1 MIKKIS
7 KYLAS
12 AFKPAT
18 LSGLSLAVA
27 ATLSYPTLANSQIK
41 SVQEQQAAFDAYV
54 SKLKGEALEKGYS
67 QELLDTAFA
76 TIKFK
81 PKVISADKNQPEV
94 KETLETYL
102 PKRVPQWKIDRAR
115 ELYKKHQDTL
125 EKIAAEYG
133 VQARFIVALWGLES
147 NFGRIQG
154 GHPVISSLVT
164 LAFDGRREALYKSQ
178 LWAALDILKEGHID
192 LEHFKGSWAGA
203 MGQTQF
209 MPTSFNAYAVD
220 YNADGRKDIWTTEE
234 DAFASIANYLKSVG
248 WNDELT
254 WGRQVKLPANF
265 DTQAVLQRGTRTHK
279 QWLQHWS
286 DSERSLSQWQ
296 ELGLRR
302 MDGKDLPQR
311 DINAALVMPDDIK
324 GRMYLAYDNY
334 KALMNW
340 NRSYYFATSVG
351 YLSDRIGYP
360 AIN

>member
-1 MIKKIS
+1 M
-7 KYLAS
+7 
-12 AFKPAT
+12 
-18 LSGLSLAVA
+18 
-27 ATLSYPTLANSQIK
+27 ANSQIK
-41 SVQEQQAAFDAYV
+41 SAQEQQAAFDIYV

-102 PKRVPQWKIDRAR
+102 PKRVPQWKIDQAR

-125 EKIAAEYG
+125 EKVAAEYG

-220 YNADGRKDIWTTEE
+220 YNGDGRKDIWTTEE

-254 WGRQVKLPANF
+254 WGRQVKLPENF

-296 ELGLRR
+296 DLGLRR

-311 DINAALVMPDDIK
+311 EITAALVMPDDIN